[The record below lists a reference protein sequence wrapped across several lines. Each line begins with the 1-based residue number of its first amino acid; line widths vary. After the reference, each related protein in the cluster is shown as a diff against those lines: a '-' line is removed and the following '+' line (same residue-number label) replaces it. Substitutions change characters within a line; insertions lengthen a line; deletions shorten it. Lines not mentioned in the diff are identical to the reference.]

1 MTERLARKYRDF
13 AHHEAHRSA
22 LYAELGAGLAEDRAL
37 LAWLDALPVGKRQ
50 PNLVFASY
58 RVVAGTPSGWAE
70 FETVLKDRR
79 DEVEAVMLERRT
91 QTNEAARCAFM
102 LPLMAAL
109 PQPIALLEVGAS
121 AGLCL
126 LADRYGYDYD
136 DGAHVL
142 GSGPPVLRCRTDGA
156 PPLPARLLGTGPPLL
171 RCRTEGSPPLPDAL
185 PEVVWRAG
193 LDLDPI
199 DVFDEDRL
207 HWLELL
213 IWPGMEHRIETL
225 RSAVDVARRDPPR
238 VVQGDLRTDDLDALA
253 AEAPKDATLVIF
265 HTAVLAYVPRDGRA
279 AFRERVGRLG
289 AAWFAAEAP
298 DLLGFEPHPSLM
310 ALARDGERVA
320 MVDGHGG
327 FLSWG

>member
-1 MTERLARKYRDF
+1 MSDRLARRYRDF
-13 AHHEAHRSA
+13 ARFEAHRSA
-22 LYAELGAGLAEDRAL
+22 LYGELGAGIAEDAEL
-37 LAWLDALPVGKRQ
+37 LRWLDELPVGKRQ

-58 RVVAGTPSGWAE
+58 RLVAGTPSGWAE
-70 FETVLKDRR
+70 FETTIKDRR
-79 DEVEAVMLERRT
+79 DEVEAVMLARRT
-91 QTNEAARCAFM
+91 QTNEAARCALM

-126 LADRYGYDYD
+126 FPDRYGYDYD
-136 DGAHVL
+136 DGARVL
-142 GSGPPVLRCRTDGA
+142 GSGPPVLRCRT
-156 PPLPARLLGTGPPLL
+156 
-171 RCRTEGSPPLPDAL
+171 EGSPPLPHAL

-199 DVFDEDRL
+199 DVFDEERL
-207 HWLELL
+207 RWLELL

-225 RSAVDVARRDPPR
+225 RSAVEVARRDPPR
-238 VVQGDLRTDDLDALA
+238 IEQGDLRTDDLDELA
-253 AEAPKDATLVIF
+253 AEAPRDATLVIF

-279 AFRERVGRLG
+279 AFRGRVQRLG

-298 DLLGFEPHPSLM
+298 DILGFEPHPNLM
-310 ALARDGERVA
+310 ALASGGERVA

>member
-58 RVVAGTPSGWAE
+58 RLVAGTPSGWAE

-156 PPLPARLLGTGPPLL
+156 PPLPSR
-171 RCRTEGSPPLPDAL
+171 L

-199 DVFDEDRL
+199 DVFDEERL

-238 VVQGDLRTDDLDALA
+238 VVQGDLRTDDLDAFA

-279 AFRERVGRLG
+279 AFRTRVRRLG

-310 ALARDGERVA
+310 ALASGGERVA

-327 FLSWG
+327 WLSWG